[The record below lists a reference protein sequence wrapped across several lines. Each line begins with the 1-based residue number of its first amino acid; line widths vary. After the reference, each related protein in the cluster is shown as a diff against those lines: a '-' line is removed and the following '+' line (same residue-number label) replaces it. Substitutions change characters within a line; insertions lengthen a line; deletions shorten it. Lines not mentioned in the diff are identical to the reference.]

1 MMKREIKYTI
11 CNPVVFAEVMENPEI
26 CKKLL
31 ERILPDKKISQ
42 LKFICTDEDDFFN
55 EVDSTISAMKP
66 QTEKT
71 ISIGLEAKSIRLDV
85 LFEGEKEWY
94 DIEMQV
100 HNVDHPPKRSR
111 YYHAVKTVS
120 SLKKGELYGTLRP
133 GYVIFICMFDYFDK
147 KRPVYHFCMWDEK
160 NSLPLND
167 GQVTIFLNGVCSE
180 DIPEEL
186 KAFYHYLQTGKVDE
200 TDDMVQLMNQAVIEA
215 NRREEVRYKVTL
227 YDEAQRLNTL
237 LEMARAEL
245 AEEQAKVAAEQ
256 AKVAEEQAKTAEQE
270 AKAAAAVRLNK
281 LTVWLI
287 ERNRTEEIL
296 KAMNDEKYRMK
307 LLEEA
312 GL

>member
-1 MMKREIKYTI
+1 
-11 CNPVVFAEVMENPEI
+11 
-26 CKKLL
+26 
-31 ERILPDKKISQ
+31 
-42 LKFICTDEDDFFN
+42 
-55 EVDSTISAMKP
+55 
-66 QTEKT
+66 
-71 ISIGLEAKSIRLDV
+71 
-85 LFEGEKEWY
+85 
-94 DIEMQV
+94 
-100 HNVDHPPKRSR
+100 
-111 YYHAVKTVS
+111 
-120 SLKKGELYGTLRP
+120 
-133 GYVIFICMFDYFDK
+133 
-147 KRPVYHFCMWDEK
+147 MWDEK

-245 AEEQAKVAAEQ
+245 AEEQAKVAEEQAKVAAEQ
-256 AKVAEEQAKTAEQE
+256 AKVAEQQAKTAEQE

-296 KAMNDEKYRMK
+296 KAMNDEQYRMK

>member
-1 MMKREIKYTI
+1 
-11 CNPVVFAEVMENPEI
+11 
-26 CKKLL
+26 
-31 ERILPDKKISQ
+31 
-42 LKFICTDEDDFFN
+42 
-55 EVDSTISAMKP
+55 
-66 QTEKT
+66 
-71 ISIGLEAKSIRLDV
+71 
-85 LFEGEKEWY
+85 
-94 DIEMQV
+94 MQV
-100 HNVDHPPKRSR
+100 NNIDHPPNRSR

-245 AEEQAKVAAEQ
+245 AEEQAKVAEEQAKVAEEQAKVAAEQ
-256 AKVAEEQAKTAEQE
+256 AKVAEEQAKVAEEQAKVAAEQAKTAEQE

-296 KAMNDEKYRMK
+296 KAMNDEQYRMK